1 MASVL
6 LPKRDIARRA
16 RPAGAHT
23 TEQLRVNFEAVPKSA
38 AYWDPAAAHKH

>member
-23 TEQLRVNFEAVPKSA
+23 TEQLRVNFEAVPNISRVLGSGSC
-38 AYWDPAAAHKH
+38 P